1 MSKEPTAAESR
12 AWVASIPQAVRTVNL
27 SVLISLLSLV
37 ISLFTLFWS
46 VRPARVSATMSAV
59 YASNEGGAHVSI
71 PLSIVNTGAR
81 PAAVLAAKLI
91 ESDSGHDFLW
101 GADFTVDPDHAI
113 PVMTGSVTPFNAA
126 LWVPFQV
133 PGNGQIER
141 VFVFRPA
148 DDRAASVIKSR
159 RTVSYRVVM
168 LLSGNTEVTAA
179 TAVTWPLITN
189 GVMATKK
196 GGVGSFGTDLD
207 RWFSAR
213 PPSP

>member
-1 MSKEPTAAESR
+1 MPKEPTAADR

-27 SVLISLLSLV
+27 SVLIALISLV
-37 ISLFTLFWS
+37 ISLLTLFLS
-46 VRPARVSATMSAV
+46 VRPARVSAVMSEV
-59 YASNEGGAHVSI
+59 FASNEGGPHVSV
-71 PLSIVNTGAR
+71 PLSIVNTGSR

-91 ESDSGHDFLW
+91 ESDAGQDFLW
-101 GADFTVDPDHAI
+101 GADFTIDPDHANS
-113 PVMTGSVTPFNAA
+113 VVTGSITPMNAS

-148 DDRAASVIKSR
+148 DNDAPEMIQSH
-159 RTVSYRVVM
+159 RTVNYRVVM
-168 LLSGNTEVTAA
+168 LLSGNTEVSA
-179 TAVTWPLITN
+179 TTSVTWPPITN

-207 RWFSAR
+207 RWLFGA
-213 PPSP
+213 SP